1 MAKPK
6 VEKSK
11 RKTRVVNVRF
21 TSSQYDEILRL
32 LKKAGK
38 KKVSPVIRD
47 VFIEHIA
54 SLKNLEKLRKSTKK
68 YKLSKI

>member
-54 SLKNLEKLRKSTKK
+54 EERALALQKSKKK
-68 YKLSKI
+68 YKKV

>member
-54 SLKNLEKLRKSTKK
+54 EDKKARKKAIKK
-68 YKLSKI
+68 V

>member
-54 SLKNLEKLRKSTKK
+54 EVYQKVRKSTKK
-68 YKLSKI
+68 YKLSK

>member
-54 SLKNLEKLRKSTKK
+54 EVSVTKK
-68 YKLSKI
+68 

>member
-1 MAKPK
+1 MVKPK

-54 SLKNLEKLRKSTKK
+54 EVYQKVRKSAKK
-68 YKLSKI
+68 YKLSK

>member
-54 SLKNLEKLRKSTKK
+54 EVGPPVKK
-68 YKLSKI
+68 YKLSK